1 MMRKAF
7 VVFCMIVL
15 SSTIHSQ
22 TIFQTKDVWKFN
34 KAVEFGFQGTQIG
47 RSSDG
52 FSEWGMGIDFTCYGV
67 YLDYSF
73 LINTHE
79 NDVRADK
86 WDDKRGWSF
95 HAGYQIPI
103 SKAIRIIPQIGYVS
117 GDYGVT
123 DGWNWT
129 VTNNGIRNHFDSKD
143 SFSSFDYGAKLVI
156 NPAKY
161 FVLFGQVT
169 AHTFG
174 IGLGLEWPMYQ

>member
-1 MMRKAF
+1 MRKAF

-79 NDVRADK
+79 NDVRVDK

-129 VTNNGIRNHFDSKD
+129 VTNNGIRNHFDSKN

-174 IGLGLEWPMYQ
+174 IGLGFEWPMYQ

>member
-73 LINTHE
+73 LINIQVYQSPQT
-79 NDVRADK
+79 DK
-86 WDDKRGWSF
+86 GK
-95 HAGYQIPI
+95 
-103 SKAIRIIPQIGYVS
+103 K
-117 GDYGVT
+117 
-123 DGWNWT
+123 
-129 VTNNGIRNHFDSKD
+129 NNSTPFFIH
-143 SFSSFDYGAKLVI
+143 
-156 NPAKY
+156 
-161 FVLFGQVT
+161 
-169 AHTFG
+169 
-174 IGLGLEWPMYQ
+174 